1 MIGTSISHY
10 RILEKIGSGG
20 MGVVYKAEDTS
31 LGRFVALKFL
41 PDLVARNPAVLER
54 FRREARAASALNH
67 PNICTIYEI
76 GESRGRRFIA
86 MEFLDGATLKDRI
99 ADGPL
104 PLNTLLSTAIE
115 IADALDA
122 AHSHG
127 IVHRD
132 IKSSNLFVTKRGH
145 AKILDFGL
153 AKLSPTAEPES
164 QAQSADNTQELA
176 APIVDDLTSPGSS
189 LGTTAYMSP
198 EQALGKPLDQRSDLF
213 SFGIVLYEMAT
224 GQLPFRGQ
232 TSAATSDALLHSNPE
247 WPLQFTSGT
256 PAKLEA
262 VVRKALEKN
271 PERRYQNAAEMC
283 ADLQTLKRSM
293 ETQMSSGSGT
303 SASSVSTYG
312 VAQSTAAGALDK
324 AAVFLPAAAPWKR
337 RLLFAIV
344 TLGILLLFALGY
356 FLRSPAPPAVLGSV
370 QITNDGSAKRSLAT
384 DGSRLYFSEYSG
396 GHSVLK
402 QVSTVG
408 GDTAPVPI
416 PLAAAD
422 IYDFSLRNSE
432 LLVRASAEGS
442 VPESA
447 IWIVP
452 VPAGSARPVGQILA
466 HAAAWTPDGQHI
478 LYANGSHL
486 YICNPDGTESHEFI
500 EAKGIPFDLRFAP
513 DGKRVRFSVRDMNR
527 RSTALWEAT
536 AQGQDL
542 HPVLPDWKTPPQ
554 EAGGIW
560 TPDGRYFLFQ
570 SASNNAQDI
579 WALREEESIFRKNQ
593 SLPAKLTVGPLLFSN
608 PTPSADGTKLFVIG
622 QQRRFD
628 MIRFEGQSG
637 QSSIYL
643 PGISAGEAAFANDEQ
658 TNDEHIN
665 DGQTKDGQT
674 MVYVVHPEGT
684 LWRSKTDG
692 SGRTQLTFAPMQVHM
707 PRWSPD
713 GKQIVFMASLP
724 GQPWRLYL
732 LPADGGAPQ
741 ELKDGDRN
749 QGDPAWTQDG
759 SSIVF
764 AGMPWFD
771 YAATPGPNIHVLNL
785 KTGDISAV
793 PGSEGLF
800 SPRCSPDGRYIA
812 ALSLDSTKM
821 LLYDINKKTWF
832 PLATSKFGYEN
843 WSHDGN
849 YLYAED
855 YSDSIDDMVRVHI
868 PDGKLERLFSLKDIP
883 RGFDPWDFWV
893 GLTPDDSVLL
903 MRDRSTQEIYS
914 LDVRLP

>member
-20 MGVVYKAEDTS
+20 MGVVYKAEDTN
-31 LGRFVALKFL
+31 LGRYVALKFL

-86 MEFLDGATLKDRI
+86 MEYLDGATLKDRI
-99 ADGPL
+99 AEGPL
-104 PLNTLLSTAIE
+104 PLNTLLGTAIE

-132 IKSSNLFVTKRGH
+132 IKSANLFVTKRGH

-153 AKLSPTAEPES
+153 AKLSPTAELE
-164 QAQSADNTQELA
+164 AGDNTQELA
-176 APIVDDLTSPGSS
+176 APVVEHLTSPGTS

-232 TSAATSDALLHSNPE
+232 TLAATSDALLHSNPE
-247 WPLQFTSGT
+247 WPLQFASGT

-262 VVRKALEKN
+262 VIRKALEKN
-271 PERRYQNAAEMC
+271 PERRYQTAAEMS
-283 ADLQTLKRSM
+283 ADLQALKRAA
-293 ETQMSSGSGT
+293 ETEVSGGKEAPTGFTSGT
-303 SASSVSTYG
+303 
-312 VAQSTAAGALDK
+312 AQTTAAGLR
-324 AAVFLPAAAPWKR
+324 LPAAIRPSRWIPFTVTG
-337 RLLFAIV
+337 LLA
-344 TLGILLLFALGY
+344 LLALGY
-356 FLRSPAPPAVLGSV
+356 FLRPSAIPPSVLGST

-384 DGSRLYFSEYSG
+384 DGARLYFSEYSN

-416 PLAAAD
+416 PLSAAD
-422 IYDFSLRNSE
+422 IYDFSLHNSE

-452 VPAGSARPVGQILA
+452 VPAGSARPVGEILA

-478 LYANGSHL
+478 LYANGDRL
-486 YICNPDGTESHEFI
+486 YICNPDGTESHEFL

-527 RSTALWEAT
+527 RSAALWQVT

-542 HPVLPDWKTPPQ
+542 HQVLPNWKTPPQ
-554 EAGGIW
+554 EAGGTW

-570 SASNNAQDI
+570 SASNNAQNI
-579 WALREEESIFRKNQ
+579 WALREQASIFRKNQ
-593 SLPAKLTVGPLLFSN
+593 NLPTKLTVGPLLFSN

-628 MIRFEGQSG
+628 LIRFEGQSG

-643 PGISAGEAAFANDEQ
+643 PGISAGEAAFAHDGQTKDEQ
-658 TNDEHIN
+658 TND
-665 DGQTKDGQT
+665 GQG
-674 MVYVVHPEGT
+674 MVYVAHPEDT

-713 GKQIVFMASLP
+713 GKQIVFMATVP
-724 GQPWRLYL
+724 GQPWELYL
-732 LPADGGAPQ
+732 LPADGGTPQ
-741 ELKDGDRN
+741 ELKDGTRN
-749 QGDPAWTQDG
+749 QGDPTWTPDG

-771 YAATPGPNIHVLNL
+771 YAATAGPNIRILNL
-785 KTGDISAV
+785 RTGDISAV

-821 LLYDINKKTWF
+821 LLYDVDKKTWL
-832 PLATSKFGYEN
+832 PLATSRFGYEN

-855 YSDSIDDMVRVHI
+855 YSDSIDDMVRVHV

-893 GLTPDDSVLL
+893 GLAPDDSVLL

>member
-1 MIGTSISHY
+1 
-10 RILEKIGSGG
+10 
-20 MGVVYKAEDTS
+20 
-31 LGRFVALKFL
+31 
-41 PDLVARNPAVLER
+41 
-54 FRREARAASALNH
+54 
-67 PNICTIYEI
+67 
-76 GESRGRRFIA
+76 
-86 MEFLDGATLKDRI
+86 
-99 ADGPL
+99 
-104 PLNTLLSTAIE
+104 
-115 IADALDA
+115 
-122 AHSHG
+122 
-127 IVHRD
+127 
-132 IKSSNLFVTKRGH
+132 
-145 AKILDFGL
+145 
-153 AKLSPTAEPES
+153 
-164 QAQSADNTQELA
+164 
-176 APIVDDLTSPGSS
+176 
-189 LGTTAYMSP
+189 
-198 EQALGKPLDQRSDLF
+198 
-213 SFGIVLYEMAT
+213 
-224 GQLPFRGQ
+224 
-232 TSAATSDALLHSNPE
+232 
-247 WPLQFTSGT
+247 
-256 PAKLEA
+256 LEA

-271 PERRYQNAAEMC
+271 PERRYQTAAEMC
-283 ADLQTLKRSM
+283 ADLQSLKRTM
-293 ETQMSSGSGT
+293 DAEMSGGKEASAVFT
-303 SASSVSTYG
+303 SG
-312 VAQSTAAGALDK
+312 VAQPTAAGALDT
-324 AAVFLPAAAPWKR
+324 AAVSLPAAAPWKR
-337 RLLFAIV
+337 WFLFTLV
-344 TLGILLLFALGY
+344 TLGVFLVFALGY
-356 FLRSPAPPAVLGSV
+356 FLRSPASPSVLGST

-384 DGSRLYFSEYSG
+384 DGARLYFSEYSG

-408 GDTAPVPI
+408 GDTAPIPI

-422 IYDFSLRNSE
+422 IYDFSPHNSE

-452 VPAGSARPVGQILA
+452 VPAGSARPVGGILA

-527 RSTALWEAT
+527 RSTALWQVT

-542 HPVLPDWKTPPQ
+542 HPVLPNWKTPPQ

-593 SLPAKLTVGPLLFSN
+593 NLPAKLTVGPLLFSN

-628 MIRFEGQSG
+628 MIRFEGQFG
-637 QSSIYL
+637 QSSTYL
-643 PGISAGEAAFANDEQ
+643 PGISAGEATFA
-658 TNDEHIN
+658 N
-665 DGQTKDGQT
+665 DGQTIDSQT
-674 MVYVVHPEGT
+674 MVYVSHPEGT
-684 LWRSKTDG
+684 LWRSKIDG
-692 SGRTQLTFAPMQVHM
+692 SARAQLTFAPTQVHM

-713 GKQIVFMASLP
+713 GKQIVFMASVP

-732 LPADGGAPQ
+732 LPADGGTPQ
-741 ELKDGDRN
+741 EMKDGDRN
-749 QGDPAWTQDG
+749 QGDPTWTPDG
-759 SSIVF
+759 NSIVF

-771 YAATPGPNIHVLNL
+771 YSAAPGPNIHILNL
-785 KTGDISAV
+785 RTGEVAAV

-812 ALSLDSTKM
+812 ALSLDSTKL
-821 LLYDINKKTWF
+821 LLYDFDKKTWL

-843 WSHDGN
+843 WSHDSS

-855 YSDSIDDMVRVHI
+855 YSDSIDDIVRVHVQ
-868 PDGKLERLFSLKDIP
+868 DGKLERLFSLKDIP

>member
-1 MIGTSISHY
+1 MIGSTISHY

-20 MGVVYKAEDTS
+20 MGVVYKAEDTH
-31 LGRFVALKFL
+31 LGRFAALKFL

-76 GESRGRRFIA
+76 GESAGRRFIA
-86 MEFLDGATLKDRI
+86 MEYLDGATLKDRI
-99 ADGPL
+99 AEGPL
-104 PLNTLLSTAIE
+104 PLKTLFSTAIE

-132 IKSSNLFVTKRGH
+132 IKSANLFVTERGH

-164 QAQSADNTQELA
+164 QAGDNTQELA
-176 APIVDDLTSPGSS
+176 APVVEDLTSPGSS

-232 TSAATSDALLHSNPE
+232 TSAATSDALLHSNPD
-247 WPLQFTSGT
+247 WPLHFTSGT

-271 PERRYQNAAEMC
+271 PERRYQTAAEMS
-283 ADLQTLKRSM
+283 ADLQALKRAA
-293 ETQMSSGSGT
+293 EAEMSGGKEAFAGFP
-303 SASSVSTYG
+303 SA
-312 VAQSTAAGALDK
+312 VARPTATGLS
-324 AAVFLPAAAPWKR
+324 LPAAPR
-337 RLLFAIV
+337 RNRS
-344 TLGILLLFALGY
+344 ILLTIVALVALLAVGY
-356 FLRSPAPPAVLGSV
+356 FLRPAPVPPAVLGST

-384 DGSRLYFSEYSG
+384 DGSRLYFSESAS

-432 LLVRASAEGS
+432 LLIRASAEGS
-442 VPESA
+442 EPESA

-452 VPAGSARPVGQILA
+452 VPAGSPRRVGEIVA

-486 YICNPDGTESHEFI
+486 YLCNPDGTESRQFA

-513 DGKRVRFSVRDMNR
+513 DGKRVRFSVRDMSR
-527 RSTALWEAT
+527 HSTALWEAT
-536 AQGQDL
+536 AQGQGQGQGQDL
-542 HPVLPDWKTPPQ
+542 HPVLANWKTPPQ
-554 EAGGIW
+554 EAGGTW

-579 WALREEESIFRKNQ
+579 WTLREEKSILRKNQ
-593 SLPAKLTVGPLLFSN
+593 NVPAQLTVGPLLFSN
-608 PTPSADGTKLFVIG
+608 PTPGADGTKLFVIG

-643 PGISAGEAAFANDEQ
+643 PGISAGEADFAND
-658 TNDEHIN
+658 
-665 DGQTKDGQT
+665 GKTKDGQT
-674 MVYVVHPEGT
+674 MLYVAHPEGT
-684 LWRSKTDG
+684 LWRSKVDG
-692 SGRTQLTFAPMQVHM
+692 SARTQLTFAPMQVHM

-713 GKQIVFMASLP
+713 GKQIVFMASVP

-732 LPADGGAPQ
+732 LPADGGTPQ

-749 QGDPAWTQDG
+749 QGDPTWTHDG

-771 YAATPGPNIHVLNL
+771 YAAAPGPNIRILNL
-785 KTGDISAV
+785 RTGEVSAV
-793 PGSEGLF
+793 PGSDALF

-821 LLYDINKKTWF
+821 LLYDVGTKTWL
-832 PLATSKFGYEN
+832 PLAASRFGYEN
-843 WSHDGN
+843 WSHDGK

-855 YSDSIDDMVRVHI
+855 YSDSIDDIVRVHI
-868 PDGKLERLFSLKDIP
+868 PDGKLERLFSLKDVP

-893 GLTPDDSVLL
+893 GLAPDNSVLL
-903 MRDRSTQEIYS
+903 MRDRSTQEIYG
-914 LDVRLP
+914 LDIRLP

>member
-1 MIGTSISHY
+1 
-10 RILEKIGSGG
+10 
-20 MGVVYKAEDTS
+20 MGVVYKAEDTI

-76 GESRGRRFIA
+76 GEAKGRRFIA
-86 MEFLDGATLKDRI
+86 MEYLDGATLKDRI
-99 ADGPL
+99 AEGPL
-104 PLNTLLSTAIE
+104 PLNTLLGAAIE
-115 IADALDA
+115 IVDALDA

-132 IKSSNLFVTKRGH
+132 IKSANLFVTQRGH

-153 AKLSPTAEPES
+153 AKLSPTAGLES
-164 QAQSADNTQELA
+164 QAGDNTQEFA
-176 APIVDDLTSPGSS
+176 APVVDDLTSPGTS
-189 LGTTAYMSP
+189 LGTMSYMSP

-247 WPLQFTSGT
+247 WPLQFASGA
-256 PAKLEA
+256 PSKLEP
-262 VVRKALEKN
+262 VVRKALEKD
-271 PERRYQNAAEMC
+271 PERRYQTAAEMSV
-283 ADLQTLKRSM
+283 DLRALKRAADS
-293 ETQMSSGSGT
+293 EISAGNVASAVFT
-303 SASSVSTYG
+303 SG
-312 VAQSTAAGALDK
+312 VATSGMAQAMSQPAARRGSRWILF
-324 AAVFLPAAAPWKR
+324 AAVA
-337 RLLFAIV
+337 LLALI
-344 TLGILLLFALGY
+344 ALGY
-356 FLRSPAPPAVLGSV
+356 FLRPAPIPPAVLGST

-384 DGSRLYFSEYSG
+384 DGSRLYFSEYAG

-408 GDTAPVPI
+408 GETASVPI

-422 IYDFSLRNSE
+422 IYDFSPRNSE
-432 LLVRASAEGS
+432 LLVRAAAEGS
-442 VPESA
+442 EPESP

-452 VPAGSARPVGQILA
+452 VPAGSPRRAGEILA

-478 LYANGSHL
+478 LYANGSRL
-486 YICNPDGTESHEFI
+486 YHSNPDGTESRQFA

-513 DGKRVRFSVRDMNR
+513 DGKRLRFSVRDTNR
-527 RSTALWEAT
+527 RSTAIWEAT
-536 AQGQDL
+536 AQEQGQAQEFRPL
-542 HPVLPDWKTPPQ
+542 LPNWKTPPQ
-554 EAGGIW
+554 EAGGAW

-570 SASNNAQDI
+570 SASSSGQDI
-579 WALREEESIFRKNQ
+579 WALREERSIFQRGRN
-593 SLPAKLTVGPLLFSN
+593 LPAKLTVGPLLFSN

-628 MIRFEGQSG
+628 MIRFAGQSG
-637 QSSIYL
+637 ESSVYL
-643 PGISAGEAAFANDEQ
+643 PGISAGEADFTRNGQSDGVQ
-658 TNDEHIN
+658 TD
-665 DGQTKDGQT
+665 DAKT
-674 MVYVVHPEGT
+674 MVYVLHPEGT
-684 LWRSKTDG
+684 LWRSKIDG
-692 SGRTQLTFAPMQVHM
+692 SSQTQLTFAPMQVHM
-707 PRWSPD
+707 PHWSPD
-713 GKQIVFMASLP
+713 GKQIVFMASVP

-732 LPADGGAPQ
+732 LPADGGTPR
-741 ELKDGDRN
+741 ELKGGDHN
-749 QGDPAWTQDG
+749 QGDPTWTPDG
-759 SSIVF
+759 SSIIF

-771 YAATPGPNIHVLNL
+771 YAAATGPNIRILNL

-812 ALSLDSTKM
+812 ALSQDSTKM
-821 LLYDINKKTWF
+821 LLYDVAKKTWL
-832 PLATSKFGYEN
+832 PLATSRFGYEN

-855 YSDSIDDMVRVHI
+855 YSDSIDDIVRVHV
-868 PDGKLERLFSLKDIP
+868 PDGKLERLFSLKNVP

-893 GLTPDDSVLL
+893 GLTPDDSPLL

>member
-1 MIGTSISHY
+1 MLGSSISHY

-20 MGVVYKAEDTS
+20 MGVVYKAEDTN

-86 MEFLDGATLKDRI
+86 MEYLDGATLKDRI
-99 ADGPL
+99 AEGPL
-104 PLNTLLSTAIE
+104 PLNSLLSAAIE

-122 AHSHG
+122 AHGHG

-153 AKLSPTAEPES
+153 AKLSPTAELE
-164 QAQSADNTQELA
+164 AGDNTQELA
-176 APIVDDLTSPGSS
+176 APVVEDLTSPGSS

-213 SFGIVLYEMAT
+213 SFGIVLYEMTT

-247 WPLQFTSGT
+247 WPLQFASGT

-271 PERRYQNAAEMC
+271 PERRYQTAAEMS
-283 ADLQTLKRSM
+283 ADLQALKRAADR
-293 ETQMSSGSGT
+293 EMSGGKEA
-303 SASSVSTYG
+303 SAVFTLG
-312 VAQSTAAGALDK
+312 AAQTTAAGALDT
-324 AAVFLPAAAPWKR
+324 AAVFLPAAPRWKR
-337 RLLFAIV
+337 WFLFTIV
-344 TLGILLLFALGY
+344 TVGVLVLFALGH
-356 FLRSPAPPAVLGSV
+356 FLRSPTPPSVLGST

-384 DGSRLYFSEYSG
+384 DGARLYFSEYAS

-432 LLVRASAEGS
+432 LLIRASAEGS
-442 VPESA
+442 VPESPV
-447 IWIVP
+447 WIVP
-452 VPAGSARPVGQILA
+452 VPAGSPRRVGEILA

-478 LYANGSHL
+478 LYSNGSHL
-486 YICNPDGTESHEFI
+486 YLCDPDGTESRAFA
-500 EAKGIPFDLRFAP
+500 EAKGIPFDLRFDP
-513 DGKRVRFSVRDMNR
+513 NGDRVRFSVRDMSR
-527 RSTALWEAT
+527 RSAALWEVT
-536 AQGQDL
+536 SQGQYL
-542 HPVLPDWKTPPQ
+542 HTVLPNWKTPPQ
-554 EAGGIW
+554 ESGGTW

-570 SASNNAQDI
+570 SASNNSQDI
-579 WALREEESIFRKNQ
+579 WALREGKSIFRKGPN
-593 SLPAKLTVGPLLFSN
+593 PPTKLTVGPLLFSN
-608 PTPSADGTKLFVIG
+608 PTPSADGTKLFAIG

-628 MIRFEGQSG
+628 MISFEGQSG

-643 PGISAGEAAFANDEQ
+643 PGISAGEAVFANDGQ
-658 TNDEHIN
+658 SN
-665 DGQTKDGQT
+665 DGQS
-674 MVYVVHPEGT
+674 MVYVAHPEGT

-692 SGRTQLTFAPMQVHM
+692 SARTQLTFAPMQVHM

-713 GKQIVFMASLP
+713 GKQIVFMASVP
-724 GQPWRLYL
+724 GQPWRLFL
-732 LPADGGAPQ
+732 LPAGGGTPQ
-741 ELKDGDRN
+741 ELKDGEHN
-749 QGDPAWTQDG
+749 QGDPTWTPDG

-771 YAATPGPNIHVLNL
+771 YAATTGPNIHVLNL

-821 LLYDINKKTWF
+821 LLYDVDKKTWF

-855 YSDSIDDMVRVHI
+855 YSDSIDDMVRVHV

-914 LDVRLP
+914 LDIRLP